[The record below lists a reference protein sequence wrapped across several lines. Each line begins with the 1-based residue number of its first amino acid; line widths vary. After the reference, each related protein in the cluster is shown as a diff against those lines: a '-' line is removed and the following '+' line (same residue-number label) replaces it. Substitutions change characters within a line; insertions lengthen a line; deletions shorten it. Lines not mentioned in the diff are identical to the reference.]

1 MKNLNEPEGTGLT
14 PERLSTRQTSERLTG
29 LGLPRS
35 VRSVS
40 NDTKAPGCPIT
51 VIGGVT
57 RVLWPA
63 YLPWWVA
70 RQVEQ
75 AVAAVASPDLVDEQT
90 KLVAS
95 KRRLSEAREARE
107 AGLVVSIE
115 ETEKA
120 VGDLLG
126 ALRAQ
131 LLATPT
137 RESHR
142 IVGLRSLAEATAAL
156 DAIIYDLMTSLS
168 RRGPELAEDPGRR

>member
-1 MKNLNEPEGTGLT
+1 MAPVSKTIALSEFAADHGLT
-14 PERLSTRQTSERLTG
+14 LIRVQQWIAEGMPYRQVDGARMV
-29 LGLPRS
+29 
-35 VRSVS
+35 VRSEANKWVRQRERAS
-40 NDTKAPGCPIT
+40 GEESAAPKDLEEADKRKAMADAQLAELKLL
-51 VIGGVT
+51 
-57 RVLWPA
+57 R
-63 YLPWWVA
+63 
-70 RQVEQ
+70 EQ
-75 AVAAVASPDLVDEQT
+75 G
-90 KLVAS
+90 K
-95 KRRLSEAREARE
+95 
-107 AGLVVSIE
+107 GVSIE